1 MKTATTF
8 LVFASSLAL
17 AVDLPYWIEPRA
29 GGDGE
34 LAEWALQS
42 WERASGGGLHFVRS
56 STREAALVRV
66 LWVTGRDGLY
76 GEMRPINVN
85 GKRGAELYVRP
96 EMDGLGPEIEAAARK
111 DRLLRDAIVYLTCL
125 HESGHGLGLPHT
137 GGFDDIMYS
146 FGYGGD
152 IAEYFGRY
160 RRKLSGRDDIKKHS
174 GMSPGDEQHLQRLFD
189 RPSNKDR

>member
-1 MKTATTF
+1 MKTALAF
-8 LVFASSLAL
+8 LLLVNGIACA
-17 AVDLPYWIEPRA
+17 ADLPYWIEPRA

-56 STREAALVRV
+56 PSREAALVRV

-76 GEMRPINVN
+76 GEMRPIDVN
-85 GKRGAELYVRP
+85 GQRGAELYVRP

-137 GGFDDIMYS
+137 GAFADIMYS

-160 RRKLSGRDDIKKHS
+160 RRKLSARDDIRKHS
-174 GMSPGDEQHLQRLFD
+174 GISPADEQRLRRLFE
-189 RPSNKDR
+189 RPSNKN